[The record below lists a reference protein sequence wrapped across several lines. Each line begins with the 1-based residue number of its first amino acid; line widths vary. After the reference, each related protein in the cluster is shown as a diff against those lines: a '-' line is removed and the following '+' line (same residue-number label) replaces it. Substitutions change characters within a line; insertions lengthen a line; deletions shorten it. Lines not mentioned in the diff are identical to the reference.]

1 MDIPPELREFAPGA
15 AGSLVALPFLQGPWS
30 VRVAMVLGGSA
41 LSFYG
46 TKPVASWMQVIN
58 SDGLIG
64 FLIGLFGMALVAKAH
79 ELIAALNVSDIG
91 MALKDWVRKKLGV

>member
-15 AGSLVALPFLQGPWS
+15 AGSLVALPFLQGPWM
-30 VRVAMVLGGSA
+30 VRVAMVFGGSA

-46 TKPVASWMQVIN
+46 TKPVASWMQVGN

-64 FLIGLFGMALVAKAH
+64 FLIGLFGMALVAKTH
-79 ELIAALNVSDIG
+79 ELIAAFNVSEIG
-91 MALKDWVRKKLGV
+91 VALKDWIRKRLGV

>member
-1 MDIPPELREFAPGA
+1 MDLPPELREFAPGA
-15 AGSLVALPFLQGPWS
+15 AGSLVALPFLQGPWT
-30 VRVAMVLGGSA
+30 VRVAMVIGGSA

-46 TKPVASWMQVIN
+46 TKPMASYMQVIG

-64 FLIGLFGMALVAKAH
+64 FLIGLFGMAIVAKIH

-91 MALKDWVRKKLGV
+91 VALKEWIRKKLGV